1 MGGRGGRV
9 SDLENVMAVV
19 AITKYS
25 LRHPLSRDI
34 LLSICDMFHQ
44 PVG

>member
-9 SDLENVMAVV
+9 SDLENVMAV

-44 PVG
+44 LVG